1 MKTKLF
7 LFASLVCTLGMQAQI
22 VDIPDTNLKTF
33 LLSSSPSNT
42 IAKNLNGNYF
52 AIDSNNDGNI
62 QQSEADQVGSL
73 EIINL
78 DINATGNN
86 PIQNYQGVLSFT
98 HIKNIKIDYWNVP
111 THPFTINNLPTLE
124 NLEVSF
130 NNSDPGNASI
140 THCSNLKNL
149 SIKGIYLQ
157 NFTNNPALKNL
168 NIGFTS
174 TTYQNVLSTIEG
186 LSQLETLTLQG
197 YFFTSGTTSGTLNLS
212 HHQSLTQVTINS
224 LGLSSLDV
232 SHSNLLNSVN
242 INMGDTFPG
251 SSPKYFGTLN
261 ISACPLITNLN
272 INENSNI
279 TGLIAESSPNLQ
291 SIECYSKYLG
301 TLNINSSPVLHS
313 VKLAGNEVLLMNN
326 TPALKDIKITKYSGT
341 SFDATNA
348 INLENLEL
356 GYFAYTTAP
365 INLYGNLQNLTINN
379 NLKLKKLIIDNHT
392 LTQFAIN
399 GLPQLESLFISAGYF
414 NVNNSPI
421 PDFNTEFLQSVN
433 IQNCPALA
441 NASFN
446 GQEGLKS
453 IVIKNCP
460 VLQDLNHSSSTNN
473 FTNVPIWALNSLEV
487 EDCASLHSVNVSY
500 NTLNHLKIKNCQN
513 LESID
518 VRRNELTAYEFINTN
533 KLKNLKLTGNKF
545 THLDISTIP
554 SVVSLDGAFN
564 SLQTITGT
572 SSNLKNLG
580 LFSNHLT
587 TLNIQNFPNLDS
599 LIIGRNR
606 MVDVDFSGHAKIR
619 MIYEHDPDYAYS
631 NLNLPYANT
640 PNYTKTFN
648 VNNCINLQLVA
659 FSSST
664 LEKIYAKNG
673 ANESLSLPYNASN
686 LQYICCDASQIQNV
700 QDELDMGGIT
710 GCTVNS
716 DCPIDNLVLATSTAQ
731 EKFSVKISPNPTKG
745 NLSISSDQKISSIE
759 IYDRLGKLIQ
769 KQSGINAETAQ
780 LSIQHI
786 PSGVYIVK
794 VITDKETLIKKII
807 KN

>member
-22 VDIPDTNLKTF
+22 VNIPDTSLKSI
-33 LLSSSPSNT
+33 LLSSSSGNT

-52 AIDSNNDGNI
+52 AIDSNNDGQI

-78 DINATGNN
+78 DPNATGNN
-86 PIQNYQGVLSFT
+86 PIQNYQGILSFT

-111 THPFTINNLPTLE
+111 SNPFTISNLSTLE

-140 THCSNLKNL
+140 SNCINLKNL
-149 SIKGIYLQ
+149 SIKGIPLQ
-157 NFTNNPALKNL
+157 NFTNNPSLKNL

-174 TTYQNVLSTIEG
+174 NSYQSILSTIEG
-186 LSQLETLTLQG
+186 LSLLETLTLEG
-197 YFFTSGTTSGTLNLS
+197 NFYASGATSGTLNLS
-212 HHQSLTQVTINS
+212 NHPSLTQVTINS
-224 LGLSSLDV
+224 LGLSSLNV
-232 SHSNLLNSVN
+232 SHSNMLNAVN

-279 TGLIAESSPNLQ
+279 TGLIAEASPNLQ
-291 SIECYSKYLG
+291 SIECHSKYLG
-301 TLNINSSPVLHS
+301 TLNINNSTGLHS
-313 VKLAGNEVLLMNN
+313 VKLAGNEVVLMNN
-326 TPALKDIKITKYSGT
+326 TPSLKDIKITKYAGT

-348 INLENLEL
+348 VNLESLEL
-356 GYFAYTTAP
+356 GYFDYTTAP
-365 INLYGNLQNLTINN
+365 INLYGNLQSLTINN
-379 NLKLKKLIIDNHT
+379 NLKLKKLIVDNHT
-392 LTQFAIN
+392 LTQFTIN
-399 GLPQLESLFISAGYF
+399 GLPQLETLSISAGYF
-414 NVNNSPI
+414 NPNSTPV

-433 IQNCPALA
+433 IQNCPALTA
-441 NASFN
+441 ASFN
-446 GQEGLKS
+446 GQKGLKS
-453 IVIKNCP
+453 VVIKNCP
-460 VLQDLNHSSSTNN
+460 VLQDFNHSSSINN
-473 FTNVPIWALNSLEV
+473 FTNAPVWALNSLEM
-487 EDCASLHSVNVSY
+487 EDCGSLQSVNVSY
-500 NTLNHLKIKNCQN
+500 NKLNHLKIKNCQN
-513 LESID
+513 LQSID
-518 VRRNELTAYEFINTN
+518 VKRNELTAYELINTN
-533 KLKNLKLTGNKF
+533 NLKNLKLTGNKF
-545 THLDISTIP
+545 TNLDISTIP

-564 SLQTITGT
+564 SLQSITGT

-580 LFSNHLT
+580 IFSNNLT
-587 TLNIQNFPNLDS
+587 HLNIHNFPNLDS

-606 MVDVDFSGHAKIR
+606 MVDVDFRGHAKIR

-648 VNNCINLQLVA
+648 VNNCTQLQLVA
-659 FSSST
+659 FSSSS

-673 ANESLSLPYNASN
+673 TNESLSLPYNASN

-716 DCPIDNLVLATSTAQ
+716 DCPTDNLVLATSTVQ
-731 EKFSVKISPNPTKG
+731 EKISTQISPNPTKG
-745 NLSISSDQKISSIE
+745 NVSIHSAQKISSIE
-759 IYDRLGKLIQ
+759 IYDGLGKMIQ
-769 KQSGINAETAQ
+769 KQAGINAQHTQ
-780 LSIQHI
+780 LSIHHLT
-786 PSGVYIVK
+786 SGVYMIK
-794 VITDKETLIKKII
+794 IITDKEIFIKKII